1 MNIKKQ
7 RYYIMGVTWK
17 YMIHIG
23 VFLSMYI
30 FYTKISPL
38 IPYDND
44 DWYYLSYIRIPF
56 PLWKAW
62 NPAKVFPEF
71 MTMLGGYLAGTIVYP
86 IIHDYIAAITITSAV
101 ILAGL
106 ITSLCICVEL
116 LFEKK
121 MNASIFLSTAMEVL
135 FLMLCF
141 LIYRNKPN
149 SQHLF
154 AAADLNCVY
163 GYTMSGLLNMIVA
176 MIFLRYECFI
186 DSWRQY
192 SSVKKICMGVMVYF
206 AVFSN
211 LFHSG
216 IFICLC
222 IVNILGI
229 CFHELYSRRGIWKR
243 LITNGMPYVII
254 ILVWI
259 VSVVFE
265 ACGGRAGSYAD
276 THIDILLSFRQLKA
290 LLMAFSKP
298 YLFILLIFLTINL
311 TVFKKIRSLENR
323 DISAQITLCGKLI
336 GWLFFSAI
344 YLLALCSKIAYL
356 SRLDASIGLWLIL
369 NLLIVFL
376 VYRTILGI
384 LSLDWKIKGIRKVV
398 YIFGAVCYILLFV
411 LCVYPDGHYQESI
424 MGNEQYQTAF
434 AVNKGIIEQFLK
446 AEEENADVVYL
457 HIPDYAGTQLEN
469 LMNEG
474 IGNSIQ
480 DTLFAHGVIRKKI
493 KVVDIKDF
501 GK

>member
-1 MNIKKQ
+1 MSIK
-7 RYYIMGVTWK
+7 RHRDYIVGDLWK
-17 YMIHIG
+17 YMIHI
-23 VFLSMYI
+23 VIFFSMVV
-30 FYTKISPL
+30 FYTKVSPL

-71 MTMLGGYLAGTIVYP
+71 MTMLGGYLAGRIVYP
-86 IIHDYIAAITITSAV
+86 IINNYITAITITSAV
-101 ILAGL
+101 ILAGF
-106 ITSLCICVEL
+106 ITSLCICIEL

-121 MNASIFLSTAMEVL
+121 MNASVFLSSSMEVL

-154 AAADLNCVY
+154 VAADLNCVY

-176 MIFLRYECFI
+176 VIFLRYESFV

-192 SSVKKICMGVMVYF
+192 SIVKKICVGGLIYF

-216 IFICLC
+216 ILICLC
-222 IVNILGI
+222 FVNIMAI
-229 CFHELYSRRGIWKR
+229 FFHELYSKQIVWKR
-243 LITNGMPYVII
+243 LIEKSMPFLII
-254 ILVWI
+254 TLVWI

-265 ACGGRAGSYAD
+265 AFGGRAGSYLD

-298 YLFILLIFLTINL
+298 YLFILFFFLTINL
-311 TVFKKIRSLENR
+311 TVFKNIRRMENS
-323 DISAQITLCGKLI
+323 DALDPIFVYGKLI
-336 GWLFFSAI
+336 GWLFFTTI

-356 SRLDASIGLWLIL
+356 SRVDASIGLWLIL
-369 NLLIVFL
+369 NLIIVFL
-376 VYRTILGI
+376 VYRTILGV
-384 LSLDWKIKGIRKVV
+384 LSLDWKIKNIRKVM
-398 YIFGAVCYILLFV
+398 YIFGAVCYMLIFA

-424 MGNEQYQTAF
+424 FGKEQYQTAF
-434 AVNKGIIEQFLK
+434 TVNKGIIEQFLM
-446 AEEENADVVYL
+446 AEAENAEVVYL

-480 DTLFAHGVIRKKI
+480 DTLFAHGVIQKKV

>member
-1 MNIKKQ
+1 
-7 RYYIMGVTWK
+7 
-17 YMIHIG
+17 MIHIG
-23 VFLSMYI
+23 VFLSMFI

-44 DWYYLSYIRIPF
+44 DWCYLSYIRIPL

-71 MTMLGGYLAGTIVYP
+71 MTMFGGYLAGTIVYP

-101 ILAGL
+101 ILAGM

-116 LFEKK
+116 FFEKK
-121 MNASIFLSTAMEVL
+121 MNASVFLSSAMEVL

-141 LIYRNKPN
+141 LIYRNKAN

-154 AAADLNCVY
+154 SAADLNCVY
-163 GYTMSGLLNMIVA
+163 GYTMSGILNMIVSV
-176 MIFLRYECFI
+176 IFLRYENFA

-192 SSVKKICMGVMVYF
+192 SSGKKICVGGMIYF

-216 IFICLC
+216 ILICLC
-222 IVNILGI
+222 IVNILVI
-229 CFHELYSRRGIWKR
+229 CFHEVYSRRIIWKR
-243 LITNGMPYVII
+243 LMMNSMPFIII

-259 VSVVFE
+259 VAAAFE

-276 THIDILLSFRQLKA
+276 IHINILLSFRQLKA

-298 YLFILLIFLTINL
+298 YLFILLFFLTINL
-311 TVFKKIRSLENR
+311 TVFKNIRGMKNR
-323 DISAQITLCGKLI
+323 DVSNQLTICGKLI
-336 GWLFFSAI
+336 GWLFFSVI
-344 YLLALCSKIAYL
+344 YLLALCSKIPYL

-369 NLLIVFL
+369 NLFIVFL
-376 VYRTILGI
+376 VYRTILGV
-384 LSLDWKIKGIRKVV
+384 LSLDWKFKDIRKVM
-398 YIFGAVCYILLFV
+398 YIFGAACYILLFA

-424 MGNEQYQTAF
+424 MGKENYQTAF

-446 AEEENADVVYL
+446 AEAENADVVYL
-457 HIPDYAGTQLEN
+457 HIPDYTGTPLEEI
-469 LMNEG
+469 MNEG

-480 DTLFAHGVIRKKI
+480 DTLLAHGVIQKKV
-493 KVVDIKDF
+493 KVIDIKDF